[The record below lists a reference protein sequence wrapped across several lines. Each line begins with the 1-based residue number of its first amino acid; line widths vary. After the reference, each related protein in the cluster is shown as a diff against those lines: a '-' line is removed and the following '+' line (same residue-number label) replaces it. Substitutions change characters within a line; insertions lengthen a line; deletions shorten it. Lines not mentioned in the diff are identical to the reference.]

1 MSKYV
6 VSIDLG
12 TTNTVMAYAE
22 AGSAQ
27 IQLFD
32 IDQLTAPGEV
42 GAAALLPSLRYHPAA
57 GELAQGDLQLPWR
70 DDDVAGLSQVI
81 IGRLARKLG
90 AQVPGRV
97 VSSAKSW
104 LSHPQV
110 DRMAPILPWGA
121 EADVAKVSPVAASAS
136 YLAHLRHAWNTRF
149 PAHPL
154 EKQQLV
160 LTIPASFDEGAR
172 ALTLEAARMAGLPS
186 LRLLEE
192 PQAAFYDWLFRQ
204 RAALAEELAQT
215 RLVLVCDVGG
225 GTTDFSLMKVD
236 MANGQ
241 PAISRIGVGN
251 HLILGGDNMDLAL
264 AHLIEA
270 RMAGAA
276 AGGGTAA
283 GDGAAPSNGAAAG
296 SNAAACDGT
305 AAGDSV
311 APGNGAPEGG
321 SAAGGPAAGGTPP
334 QARLSASRLSQLAER
349 CRAAKELLLA
359 ADAPERTT
367 VTLLGAGSKLIGGSR
382 SAELTREE
390 VATLVVDGF
399 FPLNETQAG
408 AKRGRGAIVEFG
420 LPYAAD
426 AAITRH
432 LADFL
437 RQHAAAAREAL
448 GLPADSTTIPIP
460 DTLLLN
466 GGVFRAD
473 ALACRLEATLA
484 GWRQQALRVLHNDN
498 PDVAVARGGV
508 AYALGQSGQA
518 PVIGGGS
525 ARSYFLLLD
534 DAGPADKPR
543 RAICIL
549 PRGAAENR
557 ELLLAE
563 RSFALRLGRPV
574 RFHLASSTSDAPQSG
589 EVVELQPDEYIQLP
603 PIATVLRDSSS
614 ADARKEIPVQ
624 LAAMLSEVG
633 TLEVRC
639 VATDDTQRWLL
650 EFQLRGDAASET
662 PKDDQTSMPAG
673 LTSAIDKIDRIFGS
687 RAQQVD
693 LKEVKQLRAQL
704 EQLLGSRESWTT
716 PVLRRL
722 FDALLERAKGRRRS
736 SEHERAWLNLS
747 GYCLRPGFGH
757 ALDEWRIEQL
767 WAMYEAGVQNH
778 KDSQVCA
785 EWWTL
790 WRRVAGGL
798 SVDAQL
804 RVLDDFA
811 FNVQADAAERG
822 RRPVTLVNGSEED
835 MLRLGASLERIPGNY
850 KAEIGAWMLDQL
862 QKSSKAAAK
871 ASANKTRSGAADL
884 AKAEATQ
891 GRFLWG
897 LSRVGARQPFHGSAH
912 DVVAASI
919 VEQWLD
925 AVLALDWKKVEPAG
939 FAAAHLARM
948 TGDRSRDINET
959 LRAEVLRRLS
969 GVGAPANWSAMV
981 REVVQLDQADEKRM
995 LGDALPPGLKLI
1007 A

>member
-22 AGSAQ
+22 AGSAE
-27 IQLFD
+27 IRLFE
-32 IDQLTAPGEV
+32 IDQLTAPGEI
-42 GAAALLPSLRYHPAA
+42 GAAALLPSLRYHPAQ
-57 GELAQGDLQLPWR
+57 GELADGETQLPWR
-70 DDDVAGLSQVI
+70 LDDVAGLSQVVV
-81 IGRLARKLG
+81 GRLARKLG

-97 VSSAKSW
+97 VASAKSW

-110 DRMAPILPWGA
+110 DRMAAILPWGA

-136 YLAHLRHAWNTRF
+136 YLAHLRGAWNTRY

-154 EKQQLV
+154 EQQQIV

-172 ALTLEAARMAGLPS
+172 ALTLEAAHMAGLPG

-204 RAALAEELAQT
+204 RATLTADLAET
-215 RLVLVCDVGG
+215 RLILVCDVGG
-225 GTTDFSLMKVD
+225 GTTDFSLIKVEMTD
-236 MANGQ
+236 GQ
-241 PAISRIGVGN
+241 PRISRIGVGN

-264 AHLIEA
+264 AHLVES
-270 RMAGAA
+270 RLAA
-276 AGGGTAA
+276 AGG
-283 GDGAAPSNGAAAG
+283 
-296 SNAAACDGT
+296 
-305 AAGDSV
+305 
-311 APGNGAPEGG
+311 
-321 SAAGGPAAGGTPP
+321 AAGGT
-334 QARLSASRLSQLAER
+334 AERLSSSRLSQLAER
-349 CRAAKELLLA
+349 CRAAKEQLLA

-367 VTLLGAGSKLIGGSR
+367 VTLLGSGSRLIGGSR
-382 SAELTREE
+382 SVDLTRDE
-390 VATLVVDGF
+390 VSALVVDGF
-399 FPLNETQAG
+399 FPLNAAQEA
-408 AKRGRGAIVEFG
+408 ARRGRGAIVEFG
-420 LPYAAD
+420 LPYASD

-432 LADFL
+432 LASFL
-437 RQHAAAAREAL
+437 MQHAAAAREAL
-448 GLPADSTTIPIP
+448 GLPADHAGIPVP

-473 ALACRLEATLA
+473 ALARRLEAVLA
-484 GWRQQALRVLHNDN
+484 QWRGAALRILHNDN
-498 PDVAVARGGV
+498 PDVAVARGGA
-508 AYALGQSGQA
+508 AYALGQSGLA

-534 DAGPADKPR
+534 DEAHADKPR
-543 RAICIL
+543 RAVCIL
-549 PRGAAENR
+549 PRGSAENR
-557 ELLLAE
+557 EVLLAD

-574 RFHLASSTSDAPQSG
+574 RFHLASSTSDAAAPQAG
-589 EVVELQPDEYIQLP
+589 ELVDLQPGEYVQLP
-603 PIATVLRDSSS
+603 PIATVLRDSGASG
-614 ADARKEIPVQ
+614 ARKEIPVR
-624 LAAMLSEVG
+624 LAASLSEVG
-633 TLEVRC
+633 TLEVHC
-639 VATDDTQRWLL
+639 VASEDAQRWLL
-650 EFQLRGDAASET
+650 EFQLRGDAAPPSNDEGA
-662 PKDDQTSMPAG
+662 MPAG
-673 LTSAIDKIDRIFGS
+673 LGAAIEKIDRIFGS
-687 RAQQVD
+687 RAQQVE

-704 EQLLGSRESWTT
+704 EQLLGSRESWHT
-716 PVLRRL
+716 PLLRRL

-757 ALDEWRIEQL
+757 TLDEWRIDQL
-767 WAMYEAGVQNH
+767 WAMYETGIQHH

-790 WRRVAGGL
+790 WRRVTGGL
-798 SVDAQL
+798 SVAAQL

-811 FNVQADAAERG
+811 FNVQADAQERG

-850 KAEIGAWMLDQL
+850 KAEIGAWMLGQL
-862 QKSSKAAAK
+862 EAANKAAAK
-871 ASANKTRSGAADL
+871 AALNKTRSGAADA

-912 DVVAASI
+912 DVVEASV
-919 VEQWLD
+919 VEQWL
-925 AVLALDWKKVEPAG
+925 AAILALDWKKVEPAG
-939 FAAAHLARM
+939 FAASHLARM
-948 TGDRSRDINET
+948 TGDRSRDINEA
-959 LRAEVLRRLS
+959 LRAEILRRLS
-969 GVGAPANWSAMV
+969 AAGAPANWSAMV

>member
-22 AGSAQ
+22 TGSAQ
-27 IQLFD
+27 IRLFD

-42 GAAALLPSLRYHPAA
+42 GAAALLPSLRYHPAT
-57 GELAQGDLQLPWR
+57 GEMADGELQLPWR
-70 DDDVAGLSQVI
+70 ADDVAGLSQVV

-90 AQVPGRV
+90 AQVPGRLV
-97 VSSAKSW
+97 ASAKSW

-110 DRMAPILPWGA
+110 DRTAAILPWGA
-121 EADVAKVSPVAASAS
+121 EADVPKVSPVAASAS
-136 YLAHLRHAWNTRF
+136 YLAHLRHAWNARF
-149 PAHPL
+149 AAHPL
-154 EKQQLV
+154 EQQQLV

-204 RAALAEELAQT
+204 RAALATELAET

-225 GTTDFSLMKVD
+225 GTTDFSLMKVETSGD
-236 MANGQ
+236 GQ

-264 AHLIEA
+264 AHLVET
-270 RMAGAA
+270 RL
-276 AGGGTAA
+276 AGG
-283 GDGAAPSNGAAAG
+283 DAP
-296 SNAAACDGT
+296 
-305 AAGDSV
+305 V
-311 APGNGAPEGG
+311 
-321 SAAGGPAAGGTPP
+321 
-334 QARLSASRLSQLAER
+334 RLSASRLSQLAER

-367 VTLLGAGSKLIGGSR
+367 VTLLGTGAKLIGGSR
-382 SAELTREE
+382 SAELTRDE
-390 VATLVVDGF
+390 VAALVVDGF
-399 FPLNETQAG
+399 FPLNETQAP

-437 RQHAAAAREAL
+437 RQHAAATRAAL
-448 GLPADSTTIPIP
+448 GLPADSTAIPIP

-473 ALACRLEATLA
+473 TLARRLEATLA
-484 GWRQQALRVLHNDN
+484 GWRQQPLRVLHNDN

-508 AYALGQSGQA
+508 AYALGQAGQA

-534 DAGPADKPR
+534 DAGEADKPL

-557 ELLLAE
+557 ELLLAD
-563 RSFALRLGRPV
+563 RTFALRLGRPV
-574 RFHLASSTSDAPQSG
+574 RFHLASSTAETPHAGD
-589 EVVELQPDEYIQLP
+589 VVELRPDDYIQLP
-603 PIATVLRDSSS
+603 PIATVLRDSSA

-624 LAAMLSEVG
+624 LTAMLSEVG
-633 TLEVRC
+633 TLEVHC
-639 VATDDTQRWLL
+639 VAKEDAQRWLL
-650 EFQLRGDAASET
+650 EFQLRGEAAAEADAPDET
-662 PKDDQTSMPAG
+662 PMPAG
-673 LTSAIDKIDRIFGS
+673 LTAAIEKIDRIFGA

-693 LKEVKQLRAQL
+693 IKEVKQLRAQL
-704 EQLLGSRESWTT
+704 EHLLGSRESWPT
-716 PVLRRL
+716 PLLRRL

-736 SEHERAWLNLS
+736 PGHERAWLNLS

-757 ALDEWRIEQL
+757 PLDGWRIEQL
-767 WAMYEAGVQNH
+767 WGMYETGVQH
-778 KDSQVCA
+778 HQDSQVCA

-790 WRRVAGGL
+790 WRRVSGGL
-798 SVDAQL
+798 SVEAQL

-850 KAEIGAWMLDQL
+850 KAEIGAWMLEQL
-862 QKSSKAAAK
+862 RKAGKSAAKAAA
-871 ASANKTRSGAADL
+871 NKSRGGAADL
-884 AKAEATQ
+884 AKAEAAQ
-891 GRFLWG
+891 GRLLWG

-912 DVVAASI
+912 DVVDI
-919 VEQWLD
+919 GVVENWLD
-925 AVLALDWKKVEPAG
+925 EVLKLDWKKVEPAG
-939 FAAAHLARM
+939 FAASHLARM
-948 TGDRSRDINET
+948 TGDRSRDISDT

-995 LGDALPPGLKLI
+995 LGDALPPGLKLLS
-1007 A
+1007 

>member
-1 MSKYV
+1 MSQYV

-12 TTNTVMAYAE
+12 TTNTVMAFAK

-27 IQLFD
+27 IQLFN
-32 IDQLTAPGEV
+32 IEQLTAPGEV
-42 GAAALLPSLRYHPAA
+42 GAAALLPSLRYHPAD
-57 GELAQGDLQLPWR
+57 GEMAPGDVQLPWPQQ
-70 DDDVAGLSQVI
+70 DAAQAVI
-81 IGRLARKLG
+81 GQLARKLG
-90 AQVPGRV
+90 AQVPGRLV
-97 VSSAKSW
+97 ASAKSW

-136 YLAHLRHAWNTRF
+136 YLAHLRSAWDARF
-149 PAHPL
+149 PQHPL
-154 EKQQLV
+154 HAQQIV

-204 RAALAEELAQT
+204 RASLAEDLADT
-215 RLVLVCDVGG
+215 RMVLVCDVGG
-225 GTTDFSLMKVD
+225 GTTDFSLMQVALADGKP
-236 MANGQ
+236 Q
-241 PAISRIGVGN
+241 ISRIGVGN

-264 AHLIEA
+264 AHLAET
-270 RMAGAA
+270 RMAG
-276 AGGGTAA
+276 G
-283 GDGAAPSNGAAAG
+283 
-296 SNAAACDGT
+296 
-305 AAGDSV
+305 
-311 APGNGAPEGG
+311 E
-321 SAAGGPAAGGTPP
+321 P

-349 CRAAKELLLA
+349 CRAAKEQLLA

-382 SAELTREE
+382 SAELTRAE
-390 VATLVVDGF
+390 VAALVVDGF
-399 FPLNETQAG
+399 FPLNEQQEA

-420 LPYAAD
+420 LPYASD

-432 LADFL
+432 LAGFL
-437 RQHAAAAREAL
+437 RQHAGAMREAL
-448 GLPADSTTIPIP
+448 GLPAHSNTIPIP

-473 ALACRLEATLA
+473 ALARRLEAVLA
-484 GWRQQALRVLHNDN
+484 RWRQQPLRVLHNDN

-508 AYALGQSGQA
+508 AYALGQAGQA

-534 DAGPADKPR
+534 DAGQADKPR

-557 ELLLAE
+557 ELLLAD
-563 RSFALRLGRPV
+563 RTFALRLGRPV
-574 RFHLASSTSDAPQSG
+574 RFHLASSTADAPQAG
-589 EVVELQPDEYIQLP
+589 DVVELRPDEYVQLP
-603 PIATVLRDSSS
+603 PIATVLRDHSA

-633 TLEVRC
+633 TLEVHC
-639 VATDDTQRWLL
+639 VATEDKQRWLL
-650 EFQLRGDAASET
+650 EFQLRGDAVPEAALPGET
-662 PKDDQTSMPAG
+662 PMPAG
-673 LTSAIDKIDRIFGS
+673 LGAAIDKIDRIFGS

-693 LKEVKQLRAQL
+693 IKEVKQLRAQL
-704 EQLLGSRESWTT
+704 EQLLGSREAWTT
-716 PVLRRL
+716 PLLRRL
-722 FDALLERAKGRRRS
+722 FDALMERAKGRRRS

-757 ALDEWRIEQL
+757 TLDAWRIDQL
-767 WAMYEAGVQNH
+767 WTMFESGVQNH

-790 WRRVAGGL
+790 WRRVSGGL
-798 SVDAQL
+798 SVEAQL

-822 RRPVTLVNGSEED
+822 RRPAALVNGSEED

-850 KAEIGAWMLDQL
+850 KAEIGAWMLGQL
-862 QKSSKAAAK
+862 QKATRSAGKAA
-871 ASANKTRSGAADL
+871 ANKTRTGAADL
-884 AKAEATQ
+884 SKAEATQ

-912 DVVAASI
+912 DVVETTI
-919 VEQWLD
+919 VESWL
-925 AVLALDWKKVEPAG
+925 AEVMTLDWKKVEPAG
-939 FAAAHLARM
+939 FAASHLARM
-948 TGDRSRDINET
+948 TGDRSRDINAT
-959 LRAEVLRRLS
+959 LRAEVLRRLA
-969 GVGAPANWSAMV
+969 GVGAPASWSAMV
-981 REVVQLDQADEKRM
+981 RELVQLDQADEKRM

>member
-1 MSKYV
+1 MMSQYV

-22 AGSAQ
+22 VGSAE
-27 IQLFD
+27 IRLFD
-32 IDQLTAPGEV
+32 IDQLTAPGEI
-42 GAAALLPSLRYHPAA
+42 GAAALLPSLRYHPAD
-57 GELAQGDLQLPWR
+57 GEMADGDLQLPWQAE
-70 DDDVAGLSQVI
+70 DVAGVRQVVV
-81 IGRLARKLG
+81 GRLARKLG
-90 AQVPGRV
+90 GQVPGRLV
-97 VSSAKSW
+97 ASAKSW

-110 DRMAPILPWGA
+110 DRMAAILPWGA

-136 YLAHLRHAWNTRF
+136 YLAHLRSAWNTRF
-149 PAHPL
+149 PAQPL
-154 EKQQLV
+154 EQQQIV

-204 RAALAEELAQT
+204 RASLDEQLADT

-236 MANGQ
+236 GA
-241 PAISRIGVGN
+241 AISRIGVGN

-264 AHLIEA
+264 AHLVES
-270 RMAGAA
+270 RM
-276 AGGGTAA
+276 GGNE
-283 GDGAAPSNGAAAG
+283 P
-296 SNAAACDGT
+296 
-305 AAGDSV
+305 
-311 APGNGAPEGG
+311 
-321 SAAGGPAAGGTPP
+321 
-334 QARLSASRLSQLAER
+334 ARLSASRLSHLAER
-349 CRAAKELLLA
+349 CRVAKELLLA

-382 SAELTREE
+382 SAELTRDE
-390 VATLVVDGF
+390 VTALVVDGF
-399 FPLNETQAG
+399 FPLNAEQAS

-437 RQHAAAAREAL
+437 RQHAAAARDAL
-448 GLPADSTTIPIP
+448 GLPADSTETPIP

-473 ALACRLEATLA
+473 ALARRLEATLA
-484 GWRQQALRVLHNDN
+484 GWRQQPLRVLHNDN

-534 DAGPADKPR
+534 ATGPADKPR

-549 PRGAAENR
+549 PRGAAENK
-557 ELLLAE
+557 ELLLAD
-563 RSFALRLGRPV
+563 RTFALRLGRPV
-574 RFHLASSTSDAPQSG
+574 RFHLASSTAEAPQAG
-589 EVVELQPDEYIQLP
+589 DVVELLPDDYIELP
-603 PIATVLRDSSS
+603 PIATVLRDSSA

-624 LAAMLSEVG
+624 LAATLSEVG
-633 TLEVRC
+633 TLEVHC
-639 VATDDTQRWLL
+639 VAKESAQRWLL
-650 EFQLRGDAASET
+650 EFQLRGEAAPEAAADET
-662 PKDDQTSMPAG
+662 PMPAG
-673 LTSAIDKIDRIFGS
+673 LPAALGKIDRIFGS

-693 LKEVKQLRAQL
+693 IKEVKQLRTQL
-704 EQLLGSRESWTT
+704 EHLLGSRENWPTA
-716 PVLRRL
+716 VLRRL
-722 FDALLERAKGRRRS
+722 FDALMERAKGRRRS
-736 SEHERAWLNLS
+736 AEHERAWLNLS

-767 WAMYEAGVQNH
+767 WAMFDTGVQHH
-778 KDSQVCA
+778 KDSQACA
-785 EWWTL
+785 EWWTM
-790 WRRVAGGL
+790 WRRVSGGL
-798 SVDAQL
+798 SVEAQL

-850 KAEIGAWMLDQL
+850 KAEIGAWMLEQL
-862 QKSSKAAAK
+862 QKDKKSEAA
-871 ASANKTRSGAADL
+871 R
-884 AKAEATQ
+884 
-891 GRFLWG
+891 GRLLWG

-912 DVVAASI
+912 DVVDTAT
-919 VEQWLD
+919 VEQWLG

-939 FAAAHLARM
+939 YTAAHLARL
-948 TGDRSRDINET
+948 TGDRSRDINDT
-959 LRAEVLRRLS
+959 LRTEVLRRLNAS
-969 GVGAPANWSAMV
+969 TAPANWSAMV

-1007 A
+1007 S

>member
-22 AGSAQ
+22 AGSAE

-32 IDQLTAPGEV
+32 IEQLTAPGEI
-42 GAAALLPSLRYHPAA
+42 GAAALLPSLRYHPAQ
-57 GELAQGDLQLPWR
+57 GELADGDLQLPWR
-70 DDDVAGLSQVI
+70 QGDVAGLSQVVV
-81 IGRLARKLG
+81 GRLARKLG

-97 VSSAKSW
+97 VASAKSW

-121 EADVAKVSPVAASAS
+121 EADVSKVSPVAASAS
-136 YLAHLRHAWNTRF
+136 YLAHLRGAWNARF

-154 EKQQLV
+154 EQQQIV

-172 ALTLEAARMAGLPS
+172 ALTLEAARMAGLPG

-204 RAALAEELAQT
+204 RATLVADLAET

-225 GTTDFSLMKVD
+225 GTTDFSLIKVEMID
-236 MANGQ
+236 GQ
-241 PAISRIGVGN
+241 PRISRIGVGN

-264 AHLIEA
+264 AHLVES
-270 RMAGAA
+270 RMAATAGGAA
-276 AGGGTAA
+276 
-283 GDGAAPSNGAAAG
+283 
-296 SNAAACDGT
+296 
-305 AAGDSV
+305 
-311 APGNGAPEGG
+311 E
-321 SAAGGPAAGGTPP
+321 
-334 QARLSASRLSQLAER
+334 RLSSSRLSQLAER
-349 CRAAKELLLA
+349 CRAAKEQLLA

-367 VTLLGAGSKLIGGSR
+367 VTLLGSGSRLIGGSR
-382 SAELTREE
+382 STDLTRDE
-390 VATLVVDGF
+390 VSALVVDGF
-399 FPLNETQAG
+399 FPLNETREP

-420 LPYAAD
+420 LPYASD

-432 LADFL
+432 LASFL
-437 RQHAAAAREAL
+437 QQHASAAREAL
-448 GLPADSTTIPIP
+448 GLPADHAGIPVP

-473 ALACRLEATLA
+473 ALARRLETVLA
-484 GWRQQALRVLHNDN
+484 QWRGQALRVLHNDN
-498 PDVAVARGGV
+498 PDVAVARGGA
-508 AYALGQSGQA
+508 AYALGQSGLA

-534 DAGPADKPR
+534 DEARADKPR
-543 RAICIL
+543 RAVCIL
-549 PRGAAENR
+549 PRGSLENR
-557 ELLLAE
+557 EILLAD

-574 RFHLASSTSDAPQSG
+574 RFHLASSISDVAAPQAG
-589 EVVELQPDEYIQLP
+589 ELIDLQPGDYVQLP
-603 PIATVLRDSSS
+603 PIATVLRDSG
-614 ADARKEIPVQ
+614 AAGARKEIPVQ
-624 LAAMLSEVG
+624 LAASLSEVG
-633 TLEVRC
+633 TLEVHC
-639 VATDDTQRWLL
+639 VSSEDAQRWLL
-650 EFQLRGDAASET
+650 EFQLRGDAA
-662 PKDDQTSMPAG
+662 PPDNDDAAMPAG
-673 LTSAIDKIDRIFGS
+673 LAAAIEKIDRIFGS
-687 RAQQVD
+687 RAQQVE

-704 EQLLGSRESWTT
+704 EHLLGSRESWHT
-716 PVLRRL
+716 PLLRRL
-722 FDALLERAKGRRRS
+722 FDALMERAKGRRRS
-736 SEHERAWLNLS
+736 SEHERAWFNLS

-757 ALDEWRIEQL
+757 TLDEWRIEQL
-767 WAMYEAGVQNH
+767 WAMYETGVQHH
-778 KDSQVCA
+778 KDGQVCA

-798 SVDAQL
+798 NVEAQL

-811 FNVQADAAERG
+811 FNVQADAQERG
-822 RRPVTLVNGSEED
+822 RRPVTLVNGSDED

-850 KAEIGAWMLDQL
+850 KAEIGAWMLSQL
-862 QKSSKAAAK
+862 EVANKAAGK
-871 ASANKTRSGAADL
+871 AAANKTRTGATDA
-884 AKAEATQ
+884 ARAEAAQ

-912 DVVAASI
+912 DVVETAV

-925 AVLALDWKKVEPAG
+925 AILALDWKKVEPAG
-939 FAAAHLARM
+939 FAASHLARM

-969 GVGAPANWSAMV
+969 AVGAPANWSEMV